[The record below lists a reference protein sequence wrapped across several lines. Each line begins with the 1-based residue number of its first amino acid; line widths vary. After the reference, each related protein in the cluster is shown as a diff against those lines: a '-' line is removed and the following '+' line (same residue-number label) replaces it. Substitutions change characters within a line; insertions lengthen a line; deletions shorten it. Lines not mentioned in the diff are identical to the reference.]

1 MKTCG
6 NPEMP
11 SNAADQALIGSIVSY
26 PYRNRDWRLPVGVA
40 TVGDNLDPGGKPT
53 ACNFAAG

>member
-1 MKTCG
+1 
-6 NPEMP
+6 MP